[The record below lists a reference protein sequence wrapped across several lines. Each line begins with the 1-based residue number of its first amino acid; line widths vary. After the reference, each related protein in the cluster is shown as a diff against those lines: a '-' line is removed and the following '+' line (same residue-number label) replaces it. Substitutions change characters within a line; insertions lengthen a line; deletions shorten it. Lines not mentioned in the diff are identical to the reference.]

1 MLFSKSINKFFTMIM
16 NIKNKFI
23 IASSIT
29 IASLSIASCNKENL
43 NPIPQTVISDASA
56 FSTPDRIL
64 QQVFGVYSQVKNGNF
79 LGGRTHVYND
89 VRGEDWVNVT
99 GNGVTALGVWN
110 YSIVSTD
117 NQVENQWAVAYSA
130 INRANVLLQGID
142 ANSSILNANL
152 ANRYRAEARFCRA
165 LTNFYLV
172 NCYGRRPF
180 NADAGASLGIP
191 LRVNASTGSSGA
203 ALARS
208 TVAQVYSAILDDL
221 NFAETNLPLT
231 YAGSSDSNT
240 VRAHRNSAIALKTRV
255 YMHMNRWNDVITE
268 GNKIVSTSA
277 PFQASSGVAHRL
289 NAAFLT
295 TFRTY
300 NTTESIFS
308 LPMTNLNS
316 PGGQNG
322 LALYH
327 NAEFALNPT
336 GIIAEAGWRTADAR
350 RSLIVNAVAPFRYS
364 KFNDD
369 LNNYVPIIRYSEV
382 LLNLAEAI
390 ARTTSGVDSRALS
403 LLNAVRQR
411 SDAGVT
417 LAPATNADLIN
428 AILLERRIE
437 FLGEGI
443 RALDIQRQNIAFPAK
458 GSLQPV
464 LPTTLPYVWPIPASE
479 ILYNSL
485 AVPNS

>member
-1 MLFSKSINKFFTMIM
+1 MIK
-16 NIKNKFI
+16 NIKSKIAISVAFI
-23 IASSIT
+23 AAIGT
-29 IASLSIASCNKENL
+29 TGCNKEYL
-43 NPIPQTVISDASA
+43 EPIPQTVLSDASA
-56 FSTPDRIL
+56 FSSGDRIL

-79 LGGRTHVYND
+79 LGGRGLIYND

-130 INRANVLLQGID
+130 INRANVLIAGLD
-142 ANSSILNANL
+142 ANTTVIPSTL
-152 ANRYRAEARFCRA
+152 ASRYKGEARFCRA
-165 LTNFYLV
+165 MANFYLV

-180 NADAGASLGIP
+180 NADAGASPGIP
-191 LRVNASTGSSGA
+191 LRTTASTGSAGA

-208 TVAQVYSAILDDL
+208 TVAQVYASILDDL

-231 YAGSSDSNT
+231 YVGTNDSNT
-240 VRAHRNSAIALKTRV
+240 VRAHRNAAIALKTRV
-255 YMHMNRWNDVITE
+255 YMHMNRWSDVILE
-268 GNKIVSTSA
+268 ANKIVSTSA
-277 PFQASSGVAHRL
+277 PFQATSGVLHRL
-289 NAAFLT
+289 NPAFIT
-295 TFRTY
+295 AFRTY

-308 LPMTNLNS
+308 LPMTNLNA
-316 PGGQNG
+316 PGTQNG
-322 LALYH
+322 LAGYH

-336 GIIAEAGWRTADAR
+336 AIFADATWRTGDAR
-350 RSLIVNAVAPFRYS
+350 RGLIVNTTAPFRYS

-390 ARTTSGVDSRALS
+390 AKTTTGVDARALA

-411 SDAGVT
+411 SDATLT
-417 LAPATNADLIN
+417 LAPTTNVELLN

-437 FLGEGI
+437 LLGEGI
-443 RALDIQRQNIAFPAK
+443 RTLDIQRQNIAFPAK
-458 GSLQPV
+458 GSLTAV

-479 ILYNSL
+479 LLYNSL
-485 AVPNS
+485 MTPNN